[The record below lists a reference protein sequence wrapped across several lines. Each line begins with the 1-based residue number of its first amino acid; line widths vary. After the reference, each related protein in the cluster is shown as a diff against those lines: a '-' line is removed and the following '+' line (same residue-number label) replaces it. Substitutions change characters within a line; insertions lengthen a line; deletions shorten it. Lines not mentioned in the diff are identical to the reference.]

1 MLFLRLW
8 RNIGIVYRSVLILI
22 IDPES
27 LRNVIS
33 VEFFTSDTMP
43 IVCSVCGMQKKGY
56 NSLNAEFLNWN
67 YYDQMM
73 ILDINKYLFEEMKQ
87 IVTDQPAPSVQ
98 LYSEEKV

>member
-8 RNIGIVYRSVLILI
+8 RNIGIVYRSVLMVLILI

-33 VEFFTSDTMP
+33 VKFFTSDTMP

-56 NSLNAEFLNWN
+56 NSLNAEF
-67 YYDQMM
+67 
-73 ILDINKYLFEEMKQ
+73 F
-87 IVTDQPAPSVQ
+87 
-98 LYSEEKV
+98 